1 MPCQAGGTGLL
12 SLQTCMHSGAYLTNW
27 NRSGTNIL
35 NSMRSFV
42 D

>member
-12 SLQTCMHSGAYLTNW
+12 SLHETCMHSGAYLTNW
-27 NRSGTNIL
+27 NRSGR